1 MRPSSGIGISSGTM
15 NKLYLT
21 LAGCIL
27 GNLLSYS
34 QEIIPFPDLSGQYQL
49 HRNGGKALDDRNYA
63 IFSEDYRQALA
74 ELDEETDRILL
85 MRRDETDP
93 ERIEAYNAR
102 IEDIRKKKKALLSEA
117 ELVEDLQ
124 KFY

>member
-1 MRPSSGIGISSGTM
+1 M

-21 LAGCIL
+21 FAGFIL

-93 ERIEAYNAR
+93 ERIEAYNVR